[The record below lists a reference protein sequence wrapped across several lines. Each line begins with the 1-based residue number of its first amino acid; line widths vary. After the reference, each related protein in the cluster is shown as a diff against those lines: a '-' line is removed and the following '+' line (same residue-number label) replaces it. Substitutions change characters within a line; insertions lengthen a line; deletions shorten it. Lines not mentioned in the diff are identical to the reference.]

1 LPETWET
8 PIGFFYTL
16 EGLSKK
22 YFIQVVKAKERS
34 LTQGNR
40 GKISLSTRKNHLY
53 GTKLAPSI
61 PKRIDL
67 PYGIR
72 AETEKLYS

>member
-1 LPETWET
+1 VRILLRLYL
-8 PIGFFYTL
+8 IL
-16 EGLSKK
+16 NIEGLSKK
-22 YFIQVVKAKERS
+22 NFVQAVKAKEKS

-40 GKISLSTRKNHLY
+40 GKISLSTRKKPLC

-72 AETEKLYS
+72 AETEKLYT